1 MDALAELRRHVDEL
15 NDRVVLLEQGHVLA
29 RGDVSTALVVA
40 RAAERAT
47 RTTHED
53 VRTAVGEAC
62 ERMDQLTE
70 LLRAAFPPALRPE
83 NTQSDSDKPLT

>member
-1 MDALAELRRHVDEL
+1 MDALAELRQQVDNL
-15 NDRVVLLEQGHVLA
+15 NDRVVMLEQGQILD

-53 VRTAVGEAC
+53 VRAAVGEAC
-62 ERMDQLTE
+62 DRMDQLTE
-70 LLRAAFPPALRPE
+70 LLRAAFTPALRPE